1 VILALVEQAAIIMR
15 TALVAHGYVR
25 TDWPLYRQ
33 FQATAICAGVM
44 AGEIDGFPGTATMT
58 ALRAVLT
65 RIKVSMPEIHVY
77 SWVGLDYP
85 CEEWS
90 REPEPLE
97 EESRLA
103 LDYILNS
110 VQARE
115 EIRVVALEH
124 IARSMAVLERC

>member
-1 VILALVEQAAIIMR
+1 
-15 TALVAHGYVR
+15 
-25 TDWPLYRQ
+25 
-33 FQATAICAGVM
+33 
-44 AGEIDGFPGTATMT
+44 MT